1 MMKTDRTKIIIKTK
15 MLFRSHLTTFSILL
29 GPNTGIV
36 TNANVAALFQIAPTS
51 PN

>member
-1 MMKTDRTKIIIKTK
+1 MMKTHRTKIIIKTK
-15 MLFRSHLTTFSILL
+15 MLFRSHLTTLILL